1 MACAMGRSKKRLWGF
16 DDGEREI
23 LVAATTAIPVLRD
36 VVERAG
42 RRAELRGLWVVEASV
57 DELDEMYS
65 LVEALM
71 DGTRSRRRREQLE
84 GMRATL
90 CTSMDGF

>member
-1 MACAMGRSKKRLWGF
+1 MARPKKRLWGF
-16 DDGEREI
+16 DDGERET
-23 LVAATTAIPVLRD
+23 LVAATASIPALRA

-42 RRAELRGLWVVEASV
+42 RRADLRNLWVVEATV

-71 DGTRSRRRREQLE
+71 DGTRSLRKREQLE
-84 GMRATL
+84 DMRATL
-90 CTSMDGF
+90 CTSIDGF